1 MKETHMDSPGAG
13 LKKRVLSATA
23 WTIASSI
30 SSQAIRFASNLILSR
45 LLFPEAFGM
54 MGLVSAIVF
63 GLQMLTDLGI
73 GQSIIRNPAPTRKF
87 LDTMWSLQVARGW
100 ALWAISV
107 IIAYPMAHWY
117 GQPEFVYLMPA
128 IGLTLIARGYAH
140 TSQFTLNRELKL
152 YKLFHLEVGSQLIG
166 VAISTIA
173 AYEMRSVWALVIGGI
188 AGALAWSILTNWL
201 AAEPRRQWCWDRD
214 VLKNVR
220 GFSRWIM
227 MSTLLTYITNQG
239 NWLILGL
246 LASMTTL
253 GLYSIAS
260 SIVAVVFQLRN
271 LVANRVLFPL
281 YSEIGRETTP
291 ALKRRVLKVRL
302 ALLGVVLPPL
312 WALTCFG
319 DQIVHLLW
327 DPRYHDAGYMV
338 QVLCGGSLFL
348 AFGAGPIYL
357 ARGEAWVGFIFG
369 VVQATVLL
377 PAMVIGSHFFG
388 TVGLIWSIAISQVTD
403 YPLEVWVQRRYDVWA
418 PWLDAAGWASSAIV
432 ITLGFLLRSWL
443 NL

>member
-1 MKETHMDSPGAG
+1 MNETHMDGSGTG

-30 SSQAIRFASNLILSR
+30 SSQTIRFASNLILSR

-73 GQSIIRNPAPTRKF
+73 GQSIIRNPAPTRRF

-100 ALWAISV
+100 ALWAVSV
-107 IIAYPMAHWY
+107 IIAYPVARWY

-166 VAISTIA
+166 VAISAIA
-173 AYEMRSVWALVIGGI
+173 AYEMRTVWALVIGGI

-201 AAEPRRQWCWDRD
+201 AAEPRRHWCWDRD
-214 VLKNVR
+214 VLTNIR

-281 YSEIGRETTP
+281 YSEVGLETTP
-291 ALKRRVLKVRL
+291 SLKRRVFKVRL

-319 DQIVHLLW
+319 DHIVHLLW

-357 ARGEAWVGFIFG
+357 VRGEAWVGFIFG

-377 PAMVIGSHFFG
+377 PAMVIGDHFFG

-418 PWLDAAGWASSAIV
+418 PWLDAAGWASTVVAL
-432 ITLGFLLRSWL
+432 TLGFLLRSWL